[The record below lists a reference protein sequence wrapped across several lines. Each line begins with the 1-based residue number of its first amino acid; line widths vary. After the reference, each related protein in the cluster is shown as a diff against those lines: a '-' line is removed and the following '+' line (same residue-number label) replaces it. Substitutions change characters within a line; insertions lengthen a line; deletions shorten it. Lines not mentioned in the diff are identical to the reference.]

1 VFDSLEEYVK
11 NNFDGMLAF
20 GDVHG
25 DYESFKRAHDY
36 AKGENFFFL
45 SLGDLVDRGHKPYE
59 TVMAMADIVAE
70 GRGGFIVGNHDDKF
84 YRYAKGAKVGFSRD
98 SKQTLVDVGP
108 EREAEF
114 LKAYTTMID
123 STAFSKFYH
132 TFDNITFVHAA
143 SHPAIWETDPKI
155 GKTEK
160 SRFIVGETVNEI
172 DEDGYPVRLYNWIEE
187 IPAGK
192 TVVVGH
198 DRKPIRNV
206 AITSPM
212 TVPNKNGGKAIFLDT
227 GCGKGGFLSGAV
239 VMADKTKKF
248 NIVTYMDFSQPEQ
261 KS

>member
-1 VFDSLEEYVK
+1 
-11 NNFDGMLAF
+11 
-20 GDVHG
+20 
-25 DYESFKRAHDY
+25 
-36 AKGENFFFL
+36 
-45 SLGDLVDRGHKPYE
+45 
-59 TVMAMADIVAE
+59 
-70 GRGGFIVGNHDDKF
+70 
-84 YRYAKGAKVGFSRD
+84 
-98 SKQTLVDVGP
+98 
-108 EREAEF
+108 
-114 LKAYTTMID
+114 MID

-227 GCGKGGFLSGAV
+227 GCGKGGFLSGVV

-248 NIVTYMDFSQPEQ
+248 NIVTYVDFSQPEQ